1 MILRQL
7 PAMLAVSSS
16 RVAVPYFSRFLAR
29 GSLNEELISRDWS
42 FQPQGKPGEKATA
55 DPAKAACAAR
65 EMPAPKKNW
74 LSLS

>member
-16 RVAVPYFSRFLAR
+16 RVARPLFLAIPPT

-42 FQPQGKPGEKATA
+42 FQPQGNLGSRQRKPQQI
-55 DPAKAACAAR
+55 PQRRACAAR
-65 EMPAPKKNW
+65 
-74 LSLS
+74 